1 MNIEVKRPA
10 RNLIKKS
17 RVEQKQLDS
26 VSLNNK
32 KKKPSIHIMI
42 KVMNIDMCH
51 KGSYFMRSCYM

>member
-1 MNIEVKRPA
+1 MNIEVERPA

-32 KKKPSIHIMI
+32 KKPLNSHNDKS
-42 KVMNIDMCH
+42 NE
-51 KGSYFMRSCYM
+51 Y